1 MNLRITLLAFLCL
14 CATAILRAE
23 RVDMLKAGAKAN
35 GKALNTKLINST
47 IDRLNRGGGGTL
59 FFPAGT
65 YLTGSIHLKSNI
77 TLELE
82 AGAILLFS
90 DNFDD
95 YLPFVEVRHEGVMMV
110 DETDTIYVKFI
121 QSDSEDA
128 FKIISTGGT
137 YSIRQANPITQK
149 YINLGIT
156 KFVLVPEDVEQG
168 IYKVEAFS
176 PNNKNHM

>member
-1 MNLRITLLAFLCL
+1 MEKEVT
-14 CATAILRAE
+14 
-23 RVDMLKAGAKAN
+23 VN
-35 GKALNTKLINST
+35 GKTLRVISRQDIKESQGLMFSM
-47 IDRLNRGGGGTL
+47 DLRGIIYFGMNVQQRFG
-59 FFPAGT
+59 FV
-65 YLTGSIHLKSNI
+65 KSQYSNKVI
-77 TLELE
+77 
-82 AGAILLFS
+82 
-90 DNFDD
+90 
-95 YLPFVEVRHEGVMMV
+95 MMV

-156 KFVLVPEDVEQG
+156 KFVLVPEDVERG
-168 IYKVEAFS
+168 IYRVEAFS

>member
-1 MNLRITLLAFLCL
+1 MEKEVT
-14 CATAILRAE
+14 
-23 RVDMLKAGAKAN
+23 VN
-35 GKALNTKLINST
+35 GKTLRVISRQDIKESQGLMFSM
-47 IDRLNRGGGGTL
+47 DLRGIIYFGMNVQQR
-59 FFPAGT
+59 FV
-65 YLTGSIHLKSNI
+65 KSQYSNKVI
-77 TLELE
+77 
-82 AGAILLFS
+82 
-90 DNFDD
+90 
-95 YLPFVEVRHEGVMMV
+95 MMV

-176 PNNKNHM
+176 SNNKNHM

>member
-1 MNLRITLLAFLCL
+1 MEKEVTVNGK
-14 CATAILRAE
+14 ILRVISRQDIKE
-23 RVDMLKAGAKAN
+23 SQGLMFSMDLRGIIYFGMNVQQRFGFIKAQYSNKA
-35 GKALNTKLINST
+35 T
-47 IDRLNRGGGGTL
+47 
-59 FFPAGT
+59 
-65 YLTGSIHLKSNI
+65 
-77 TLELE
+77 
-82 AGAILLFS
+82 
-90 DNFDD
+90 
-95 YLPFVEVRHEGVMMV
+95 MMV
-110 DETDTIYVKFI
+110 DEIDNIYVKFI

-156 KFVLVPEDVEQG
+156 KFVLVLEDIEQG